1 MGSRGW
7 SLREL
12 FGLAIASAVLA
23 APLGALASAELA
35 EHWAR
40 AGGSTAE
47 SLTIAVAWAVIFAF
61 GADAARRVMSQEASG
76 GPNGSSPM

>member
-7 SLREL
+7 GLREL

-40 AGGSTAE
+40 AGGSTAD
-47 SLTIAVAWAVIFAF
+47 SLTIAVT
-61 GADAARRVMSQEASG
+61 
-76 GPNGSSPM
+76 

>member
-7 SLREL
+7 GLRQL
-12 FGLAIASAVLA
+12 FGLAFASAVLA

-40 AGGSTAE
+40 AEGSTAE
-47 SLTIAVAWAVIFAF
+47 SVTIALTWAAIFAF
-61 GADAARRVMSQEASG
+61 GADAARRVVAQEASG
-76 GPNGSSPM
+76 GPDGSSPM

>member
-7 SLREL
+7 GLREL

-47 SLTIAVAWAVIFAF
+47 SLTIAVTWAVIFAF
-61 GADAARRVMSQEASG
+61 GADAARRVVAQEASG